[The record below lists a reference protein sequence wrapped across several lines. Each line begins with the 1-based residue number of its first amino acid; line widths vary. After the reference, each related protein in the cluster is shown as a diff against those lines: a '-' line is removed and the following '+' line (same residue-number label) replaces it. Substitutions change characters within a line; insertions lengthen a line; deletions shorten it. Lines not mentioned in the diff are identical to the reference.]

1 MSNISTAKPGRL
13 DAQCDGCGLFPF
25 TGPLFLST
33 RVAGFALCKPCASSG
48 VFATS
53 HGPFDVQSADTPA
66 LFKANAV
73 CDGCSVPI
81 TATGFGST
89 TTFDFDLCPSC
100 HASSKWKVSHGSFR
114 QQQYHSTTVR
124 YDTQCDGCHLFPLSG
139 PIHLSLTDLS
149 GFVLCDQCDRSQ
161 RWRASKGPFQ
171 AVLPPYS
178 DSQLLFASQ
187 CDGCAKLLTGTN
199 YASTTTFNFHLCVGC
214 HDGGVRPENR
224 SYVPMVFLQQQ
235 RPQPQQPAVGSKGN
249 CQGCYKAMHSSV
261 HKMKGAMAAATPTPD
276 TASVTMCSQD
286 IVTQTHLILLNEPMY
301 ASCYVTTVVDTNI
314 NSTLLQGDCSI
325 SDCFNLLNQNQVTAA
340 SSASLNCY
348 MYDVVT
354 KSAFPNGDLVN
365 LCFTKTTTPTSP
377 LIVKSTVVGS
387 SSGSMVGGAV
397 GGAVALF
404 LLIALGC
411 WCRRRHR
418 NQRDNDRGAAAG
430 FNAVSSPL
438 PTDSTSGLPK
448 LKNSQKAITNDSSK
462 SGSNPMNDLNSRKD
476 LDVTQ
481 TMLAD
486 LQLLELHRIPVSS
499 VHLVHVVAEGA
510 FGQVWLG
517 NFMGDRVAVKKL
529 LPRKATTS
537 IAVAQFVAEIKLVAK
552 IQCRYVVAF
561 VGAAWVK
568 PVDMLLVTEFMDRG
582 DLRSVLQ
589 ANHAATSSTL
599 FGWED
604 KVECA
609 LSIAEGLV
617 YLHSMDPIVIHRDLK
632 SRNVLLDSVRGSK
645 ITDFGIARET
655 YDQTLTLNAGTYRWM
670 APEVVLDGHYTE
682 KADLFSFGVILS
694 ELSTELLPYANVRND
709 RGHPLTD
716 LGLMDGVAKG
726 RILPTFSATCP
737 AWFRQLGLDCL
748 ALDPHRRP
756 SATNVSFMLRSH
768 LHTCSSTY
776 PDDEDRRVPELTRVH
791 SGTNSL
797 SLKLTLVSQML
808 IQQQSSPFSV

>member
-1 MSNISTAKPGRL
+1 
-13 DAQCDGCGLFPF
+13 
-25 TGPLFLST
+25 
-33 RVAGFALCKPCASSG
+33 
-48 VFATS
+48 
-53 HGPFDVQSADTPA
+53 
-66 LFKANAV
+66 
-73 CDGCSVPI
+73 
-81 TATGFGST
+81 
-89 TTFDFDLCPSC
+89 
-100 HASSKWKVSHGSFR
+100 
-114 QQQYHSTTVR
+114 
-124 YDTQCDGCHLFPLSG
+124 
-139 PIHLSLTDLS
+139 
-149 GFVLCDQCDRSQ
+149 
-161 RWRASKGPFQ
+161 
-171 AVLPPYS
+171 
-178 DSQLLFASQ
+178 
-187 CDGCAKLLTGTN
+187 
-199 YASTTTFNFHLCVGC
+199 
-214 HDGGVRPENR
+214 
-224 SYVPMVFLQQQ
+224 
-235 RPQPQQPAVGSKGN
+235 
-249 CQGCYKAMHSSV
+249 
-261 HKMKGAMAAATPTPD
+261 MAAATPTPD
-276 TASVTMCSQD
+276 TASVTMCSQE
-286 IVTQTHLILLNEPMY
+286 IMTQTHLILLNQPIY

-314 NSTLLQGDCSI
+314 NSTRLKGDCTI
-325 SDCFNLLNQNQVTAA
+325 PDCFSLLNQNQVAAAA
-340 SSASLNCY
+340 SPSLNCY

-387 SSGSMVGGAV
+387 SSGVVGGAV
-397 GGAVALF
+397 GGVVALF

-411 WCRRRHR
+411 WCRRRRR
-418 NQRDNDRGAAAG
+418 NQHENDRGAAAA
-430 FNAVSSPL
+430 FDAVSSPMETRPVAKL
-438 PTDSTSGLPK
+438 SSNTASLPK
-448 LKNSQKAITNDSSK
+448 HNSSSQNATTHAS
-462 SGSNPMNDLNSRKD
+462 SGSYPMNALNSRKD

-517 NFMGDRVAVKKL
+517 DFMGDRVAVKKL

-589 ANHAATSSTL
+589 ANHAATSSPL
-599 FGWED
+599 FAWED

-756 SATNVSFMLRSH
+756 SATNVSFILRSH

-776 PDDEDRRVPELTRVH
+776 PDDEDRPST
-791 SGTNSL
+791 GY
-797 SLKLTLVSQML
+797 LV
-808 IQQQSSPFSV
+808 